1 MATYRVEYTITIT
14 VEDGKEMS
22 FQKEKFIS
30 EDQVSDAK
38 AIPSYL
44 EREFRDV
51 EQADFILAMQSELG
65 KNITST
71 TLSVSKIS
79 ELLSAGDDNQM

>member
-38 AIPSYL
+38 AIQSYL
-44 EREFRDV
+44 DREFRDV